1 MSKRGVV
8 AVFCNAEHEKEVAT
22 RLNSLEGFPY
32 RLFSLRNGPSMYLA
46 VRSFFASR
54 EMYRCA
60 LNLCTGSTEDE
71 RSGSPV
77 VLASLFEHCGVAYAG
92 CRYNLLKQSLDI
104 LFMMCFYAGIPLPRF
119 SVVGKSS
126 DIELLDLQFP
136 VRVRNADPLQGR
148 FECDVQEES
157 TLQEVLKDAVKN
169 YSKVV
174 VWEIKGEKLNEVEVL
189 VSGAGFFAF
198 TQESIQDNILVQ
210 HFAPAIEKYTASF
223 AKGVLERNGYAKLVF
238 NKSRLTDDLVLESVN
253 LECSLIELNA
263 NIFLPATT
271 KDFLEECI
279 RECEREG
286 KSQVI
291 ELRFGGSNKG
301 YFLCAAKEIKKGE
314 CVFDD
319 EGRSFSIVTKPFVM
333 KRWKPEEKVLF
344 AEYAWPLDA
353 DGHVYAIWEK
363 DPCRWRPINH
373 SCDPNCIFDE
383 EHSLN
388 VIAARDI
395 SKGDELT
402 MDYST
407 FCDYTMKP
415 FSCFCGSDCCRGL
428 IVPDEN
434 SLKKYGTHTWHRRP
448 PLYPSKDS

>member
-1 MSKRGVV
+1 MSKGDVV
-8 AVFCNAEHEKEVAT
+8 AVFCNEEHEEEVMS
-22 RLNSLEGFPY
+22 RLNVLEGFPY
-32 RLFSLRNGPSMYLA
+32 RMFSLRNGPSMYLA

-77 VLASLFEHCGVAYAG
+77 VLASLFEHCGVTYAG
-92 CRYNLLKQSLDI
+92 CRYDLLKQPLDI
-104 LFMMCFYAGIPLPRF
+104 LFMICFYAGMPLPRF
-119 SVVGKSS
+119 SVIRTGA
-126 DIELLDLQFP
+126 DIELFDLQFP
-136 VRVRNADPLQGR
+136 VRLRNADPLQGT
-148 FECDVQEES
+148 FDCVLEKES
-157 TLQEVLKDAVKN
+157 TLHEVLKDAVKN
-169 YSKVV
+169 YGKVV
-174 VWEIKGEKLNEVEVL
+174 VWEVSGKKSTEMEVL
-189 VSGAGFFAF
+189 VSGAGFVAF

-210 HFAPAIEKYTASF
+210 RFTPAIEKYAASF
-223 AKGVLERNGYAKLVF
+223 AKGVLDKNGYAKLLF
-238 NKSRLTDDLVLESVN
+238 NKSRHTDDLVLESVN
-253 LECSLIELNA
+253 LECSLIDLNS
-263 NIFLPATT
+263 IILSPAAT

-279 RECEREG
+279 RECERG
-286 KSQVI
+286 CKPPVI

-314 CVFDD
+314 YVFED

-333 KRWKPEEKVLF
+333 KRWDAEKKVLF

-383 EHSLN
+383 GHSLN
-388 VIAARDI
+388 VVAARDI

-415 FSCFCGSDCCRGL
+415 FSCFCGSVCCRGL
-428 IVPDEN
+428 IIPDET

-448 PLYPSKDS
+448 PFRPSENS